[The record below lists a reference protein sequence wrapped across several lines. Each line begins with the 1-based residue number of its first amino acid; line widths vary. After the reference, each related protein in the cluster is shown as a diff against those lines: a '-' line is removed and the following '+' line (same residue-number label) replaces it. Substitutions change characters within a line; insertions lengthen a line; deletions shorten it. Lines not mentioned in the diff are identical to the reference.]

1 MSKLG
6 GCDEDTDDET
16 ASDDADDALEKKE
29 SDDGALCVTTGRS
42 MMSVGSANV
51 GLLAEQALSV
61 ASVMVRSVPVVK
73 ILYDCMRMEQK
84 DAS

>member
-6 GCDEDTDDET
+6 GCDVVTDDDT
-16 ASDDADDALEKKE
+16 ATDDVDDALEKND

-42 MMSVGSANV
+42 MMRVGSANV
-51 GLLAEQALSV
+51 GLLAEHALSPRV
-61 ASVMVRSVPVVK
+61 ITRTAPVVMSVC
-73 ILYDCMRMEQK
+73 DRMKMERD